1 VIAWATFLRYR
12 ASGEQSKDSR
22 PAVLFPTINFA
33 IFFVVVFSG
42 SWLLRR
48 FHTPWLV
55 FLLAA
60 SWFFYGYWDER
71 FVLLLAASALGNWAI
86 GRAIATAG
94 PAGARTDRM
103 RALLAVGV
111 VLNLC
116 LLGWFKYYGFFA
128 DSIVR
133 RLEDVGFDASVLLL
147 EVTLPVGISFFTF
160 QAMSYLIDLYRG
172 KAERMSLLEVGVY
185 LSFFP
190 QLVAGPIVRATEFLP
205 QLRNRGPAPVIPI
218 TEAFTLI
225 ILGLFKKV
233 VISSYLA
240 TEIVDPVF
248 DVPGAHSSFEV
259 LIAVYAYAIVIYADF
274 SGYTDIAIGCAL
286 LLGFRFPRNFNAPYS
301 ATSIQDFWR
310 RWHMTLSNW
319 LRDYL
324 YVPLG
329 GSRGS
334 GLFTYRNL
342 MLTMVLGGLWHGAA
356 WTFVI
361 WGGIHGAALAGER
374 LIREHVPAPAFVSG
388 LPGGVVTAARWVITF
403 HIVCFAWIFFRA
415 ESFGAAI
422 EILERLVTAGGSSP
436 LISPLLLAV
445 IAGSIAVQLIP
456 RISFPTIEPKLRRFT
471 PVAQAGALGVGL
483 FLVDALGPEG
493 VAPFIYFQF

>member
-1 VIAWATFLRYR
+1 MGHAAAIPFVALDKE
-12 ASGEQSKDSR
+12 G
-22 PAVLFPTINFA
+22 PAPPQVLFPTVNFA

-48 FHTPWLV
+48 YRVPWLL

-71 FVLLLAASALGNWAI
+71 FVLLLAASTLGNWAV
-86 GRAIATAG
+86 GRAIANAG
-94 PAGARTDRM
+94 PAGARTGRM
-103 RALLAVGV
+103 RSLLALGV
-111 VLNLC
+111 VLNLS

-128 DSIVR
+128 DSVVR
-133 RLEDVGFDASVLLL
+133 RLDAAGIDASSLLL
-147 EVTLPVGISFFTF
+147 EITLPVGISFFTF

-172 KAERMSLLEVGVY
+172 KAERMSLLEVAVY

-190 QLVAGPIVRATEFLP
+190 QLVAGPIVRATEFVP
-205 QLRNRGPAPVIPI
+205 QLRNRGPAPVIPV

-225 ILGLFKKV
+225 LLGLFKKV

-248 DVPGAHSSFEV
+248 AVPGAHSSWEV
-259 LIAVYAYAIVIYADF
+259 LIGVYAYAIVIYADF

-286 LLGFRFPRNFNAPYS
+286 LLGFRFPRNFNAPYR
-301 ATSIQDFWR
+301 ATSIRDFWQ

-324 YVPLG
+324 YIPLG
-329 GSRGS
+329 GSRGP

-361 WGGIHGAALAGER
+361 WGTIHGAALAGER
-374 LIREHVPAPAFVSG
+374 LIREYVPAPAF
-388 LPGGVVTAARWVITF
+388 AARVPSGVTTALRWLLTF
-403 HIVCFAWIFFRA
+403 NIVSLAWIFFRA

-422 EILERLVTAGGSSP
+422 DILERIVTAGGPSP
-436 LISPLLLAV
+436 LVTPLLVAV
-445 IAGSIAVQLIP
+445 IVGSVAVQLIP
-456 RISFPTIEPKLRRFT
+456 RISFPTFEPRLRRLA
-471 PVAQAGALGVGL
+471 PLAQAGALGIGL
-483 FLVDALGPEG
+483 FFVDALGPGG